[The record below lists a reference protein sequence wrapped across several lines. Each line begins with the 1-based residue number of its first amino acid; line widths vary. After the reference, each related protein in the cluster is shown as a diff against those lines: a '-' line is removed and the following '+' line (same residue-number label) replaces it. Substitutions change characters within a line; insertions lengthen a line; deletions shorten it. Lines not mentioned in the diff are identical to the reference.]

1 MQVRMLSAR
10 GAHGYP
16 PSFPPRPS
24 DSRSPSSSGFT
35 ASSPPRKVVTDFA
48 AFGAAKTASVY
59 GTAVQS
65 TPFSLAGNKAAFGSL
80 RTNTQNNIYDDDDDD
95 DEQTNGRQK
104 VILREDSITLDQVR
118 SSISFLLKKHF
129 TDWPS
134 HMLATLTRR
143 LVVLLYRAHGV
154 VLLPK
159 ASVPIAYLFG
169 RLSIVFSLLSS
180 LNCASFFYL
189 SSYLSIISNDSA
201 DIQACQ

>member
-24 DSRSPSSSGFT
+24 DSSSPLSTGFT

-48 AFGAAKTASVY
+48 AFGTKTSSVY

-80 RTNTQNNIYDDDDDD
+80 RATPQASAYDDDDEEE
-95 DEQTNGRQK
+95 EQANGRQK

-118 SSISFLLKKHF
+118 L
-129 TDWPS
+129 
-134 HMLATLTRR
+134 
-143 LVVLLYRAHGV
+143 
-154 VLLPK
+154 
-159 ASVPIAYLFG
+159 SVPLP
-169 RLSIVFSLLSS
+169 
-180 LNCASFFYL
+180 
-189 SSYLSIISNDSA
+189 
-201 DIQACQ
+201 